1 MAWTSPPGRKQ
12 QHEFP
17 LERARAFSSSDG
29 HRRRAQPDAR
39 ASPGPTGTDGTRVS
53 RSPGVMAGVMPH
65 TDKALNPV
73 AADQTVEAE
82 LATLVSEY
90 LQYHRC
96 TQAYEVRE
104 EPRARG
110 RVVAP
115 PSHVSTSRPDRS
127 SRRRASIAPPSP
139 RDRCRALREH
149 RRRRVLTV
157 DSLPRPSARRRS
169 STSERRRRPPRVGAD
184 ARKSSPRA
192 ISSSNWRVPRPDT
205 LVSRR
210 PRPSSLPAT
219 SPPESRFAPSSR
231 LAFPLLTDAF
241 FPTPRSPPRI
251 ARRWL
256 SSRMAIARIFFACT
270 TGASP
275 SSTARLISTRGRL
288 TFGSRS
294 TLPSTP
300 RFPPRLPSASAPPRE
315 TTSPARVTRP
325 TTRPA
330 RTSPPA

>member
-157 DSLPRPSARRRS
+157 DSSLA
-169 STSERRRRPPRVGAD
+169 PPRAGVP
-184 ARKSSPRA
+184 ARAKGGGDPPGWGQTLEKAAQGRSLLRTGEFRA
-192 ISSSNWRVPRPDT
+192 PI
-205 LVSRR
+205 
-210 PRPSSLPAT
+210 PSSLGVPD
-219 SPPESRFAPSSR
+219 PLPFRRR
-231 LAFPLLTDAF
+231 L
-241 FPTPRSPPRI
+241 PRI
-251 ARRWL
+251 ALRAL
-256 SSRMAIARIFFACT
+256 E
-270 TGASP
+270 
-275 SSTARLISTRGRL
+275 
-288 TFGSRS
+288 
-294 TLPSTP
+294 
-300 RFPPRLPSASAPPRE
+300 PPRLPPPH
-315 TTSPARVTRP
+315 
-325 TTRPA
+325 
-330 RTSPPA
+330 